1 MKIGKGISIVGLLV
15 VLLLAGFS
23 FFAKDMSEHA
33 LSTAF
38 VSQGVTPKIVNTTDA
53 LVKLIMTEDQVNN
66 INREITELMNDDAS
80 ITVISLMYIQASE
93 QAVNKMP
100 ASNSKDEADVN
111 QYIDQNRLESN
122 VRTFTDKLV
131 AKIADQTGLD
141 QNKLSALLTDKL
153 IDQLTLSI
161 GDKASSECNQVI
173 NNLTPSRMSL
183 VKVFLTLT
191 TTMVKVILLV
201 LGVLFLAGILLC
213 SRPIL
218 TGLLPAGIVS
228 AISGLFW
235 LIMVSVMPEKLSQLF
250 IRLTKMSLNLNV
262 QVWRIYGLVLL
273 AVGII
278 AVIIGVI
285 ARPRSNKS
293 EFHF

>member
-23 FFAKDMSEHA
+23 FFAKDMSEQA

-80 ITVISLMYIQASE
+80 ITDISLMYIQASE
-93 QAVNKMP
+93 QTVNKMP
-100 ASNSKDEADVN
+100 ASNSKKEADVN

-141 QNKLSALLTDKL
+141 QSKLSALLTDKL

-250 IRLTKMSLNLNV
+250 IRLTKMSLDLNV

>member
-23 FFAKDMSEHA
+23 FFAKDMSEQA

-80 ITVISLMYIQASE
+80 ITDISLMYIQASE
-93 QAVNKMP
+93 QTVNKMP
-100 ASNSKDEADVN
+100 ASNSKKEADVN

-141 QNKLSALLTDKL
+141 QSKLSALLTDKL

-173 NNLTPSRMSL
+173 SNLTPSRMSL

-250 IRLTKMSLNLNV
+250 IRLTKMSLDLNV

-285 ARPRSNKS
+285 ARPRSNRS